1 MGCREVARLRL
12 TAPSRATMAVM
23 ATGRLRR
30 ADPSRPGLGR
40 RRAGRGFVILDPDG
54 ARVGDDETLARVRAL
69 AIPPAWSDVWIST
82 DPLGHLQATGIDA
95 AGRKQYRYHDRWRT
109 RRDQQKFDAMLV
121 FAAALPKQRERVQRD
136 LEREGL
142 PRERVLGCAARLLDL
157 GFFRVGGEDQSGQN
171 ESFGL
176 ATIQRRHVH
185 FRGEEIVFDYPGKSG
200 QPQVQAISD
209 PDVRAVVERL
219 KRRRG
224 GARPDLL
231 AFKEGGRWI
240 DVRSDDIN
248 EYVKEASGNPS
259 FSAKDF
265 RTWNATVLASI
276 AIATTGPDAASKSA
290 RKRAITGAARHVA
303 VYLGNTPAVAR
314 ASYIDPRVFD
324 RYLSGWTI
332 GGALD
337 HVGGAADLGLPL
349 VRARLE
355 AAVLDLLEGE
365 EQSAALEKVA

>member
-1 MGCREVARLRL
+1 
-12 TAPSRATMAVM
+12 MA
-23 ATGRLRR
+23 AGRLRR
-30 ADPSRPGLGR
+30 ADPSRPGLTR
-40 RRAGRGFVILDPDG
+40 RRAGRGFVILDSAG
-54 ARVGDDETLARVRAL
+54 APVQDEETLARVRML
-69 AIPPAWSDVWIST
+69 AIPPAWKDVWISP

-109 RRDQQKFDAMLV
+109 RRDQQKFDAMLD
-121 FAAALPKQRERVQRD
+121 FARALPKLRRHVQRD
-136 LEREGL
+136 LAREGL

-157 GFFRVGGEDQSGQN
+157 GFFRVGGEGYAEQN

-176 ATIQRRHVH
+176 ATIQRRHVR

-200 QPQVQAISD
+200 QRRVQAIAD

-224 GARPDLL
+224 GSRPDLL
-231 AFKEGGRWI
+231 AFKEGRRWI

-290 RKRAITGAARHVA
+290 RKRAITGAVRHVA
-303 VYLGNTPAVAR
+303 DYLGNTPAVAR

-332 GGALD
+332 GGVLD
-337 HVGGAADLGLPL
+337 QVGGHADLGRRL
-349 VRARLE
+349 VRARIE
-355 AAVLDLLEGE
+355 DAVLDLLEGE
-365 EQSAALEKVA
+365 KQSPALEKVA

>member
-1 MGCREVARLRL
+1 
-12 TAPSRATMAVM
+12 
-23 ATGRLRR
+23 
-30 ADPSRPGLGR
+30 
-40 RRAGRGFVILDPDG
+40 
-54 ARVGDDETLARVRAL
+54 
-69 AIPPAWSDVWIST
+69 
-82 DPLGHLQATGIDA
+82 
-95 AGRKQYRYHDRWRT
+95 
-109 RRDQQKFDAMLV
+109 
-121 FAAALPKQRERVQRD
+121 
-136 LEREGL
+136 
-142 PRERVLGCAARLLDL
+142 
-157 GFFRVGGEDQSGQN
+157 VGGEDQSGQN

-324 RYLSGWTI
+324 RYLSGWTV

-337 HVGGAADLGLPL
+337 QVGGEADLGLPL

-365 EQSAALEKVA
+365 EQSTALEKVA

>member
-1 MGCREVARLRL
+1 
-12 TAPSRATMAVM
+12 M

-30 ADPSRPGLGR
+30 ADPSGPGLTR

-54 ARVGDDETLARVRAL
+54 ARVGDEEALGRVRAL
-69 AIPPAWSDVWIST
+69 AIPPAWREVWISP

-109 RRDQQKFDAMLV
+109 RRDQQKFDTMV
-121 FAAALPKQRERVQRD
+121 DFARALPTLRKRVQCD
-136 LEREGL
+136 LEHDGV

-157 GFFRVGGEDQSGQN
+157 GFFRVGGEDYAEQN

-176 ATIQRRHVH
+176 ATIQRGHV
-185 FRGEEIVFDYPGKSG
+185 RIRDEEVVFDYPGKGG
-200 QPQVQAISD
+200 QPRLHRIAD
-209 PDVRAVVERL
+209 ADVRAVVNLL

-224 GARPDLL
+224 GSRPDLL
-231 AFKEGGRWI
+231 AFKQGGRWI

-248 EYVKEASGNPS
+248 EYVKEASGNPA

-265 RTWNATVLASI
+265 RTWNATVLASV

-290 RKRAITGAARHVA
+290 RKRAITGAARHVSD
-303 VYLGNTPAVAR
+303 YLGNTPVVAR

-332 GGALD
+332 GGVLD
-337 HVGGAADLGLPL
+337 QVGGQADLGRPR
-349 VRARLE
+349 VRDRIE
-355 AAVLDLLEGE
+355 AAVLDLIEGE
-365 EQSAALEKVA
+365 KQSPALEKVA

>member
-1 MGCREVARLRL
+1 
-12 TAPSRATMAVM
+12 MAVM

-30 ADPSRPGLGR
+30 ADPSRPGLAR

-54 ARVGDDETLARVRAL
+54 ARVKDEETLARVRSL
-69 AIPPAWSDVWIST
+69 AVPPAWRDVWIST

-109 RRDQQKFDAMLV
+109 RRDQQKFDGMLD
-121 FAAALPKQRERVQRD
+121 FARTLPKLRKNVARD
-136 LEREGL
+136 LESDGL

-157 GFFRVGGEDQSGQN
+157 GFFRVGGEGYAEQN

-176 ATIQRRHVH
+176 ATIQRRHVR
-185 FRGEEIVFDYPGKSG
+185 FRGEEIVFDYPAKSG
-200 QPQVQAISD
+200 QRRVQAIVD
-209 PDVRAVVERL
+209 ADVRAVVERL

-224 GARPDLL
+224 GSRPDLL
-231 AFKEGGRWI
+231 AFKQGGRWI
-240 DVRSDDIN
+240 EIRSDDIN
-248 EYVKEASGNPS
+248 EYVKAVSQNPS

-290 RKRAITGAARHVA
+290 RKRAITGAVRHVSE
-303 VYLGNTPAVAR
+303 YLGNTPAVAR
-314 ASYIDPRVFD
+314 ASYVDPRVFD

-337 HVGGAADLGLPL
+337 EVGGQADLGQPL

-355 AAVLDLLEGE
+355 AAVLDLVEGE
-365 EQSAALEKVA
+365 KQSPALEKVA

>member
-1 MGCREVARLRL
+1 
-12 TAPSRATMAVM
+12 MAIM

-40 RRAGRGFVILDPDG
+40 RRAGRGFVILDPGG
-54 ARVGDDETLARVRAL
+54 ARVGDEETLARVRAL

-109 RRDQQKFDAMLV
+109 RRDQQKFDAMLD
-121 FAAALPKQRERVQRD
+121 FAAALPKLRKHVQRD
-136 LEREGL
+136 LEHEGL

-157 GFFRVGGEDQSGQN
+157 GFFRVGGEGYAAQN

-176 ATIQRRHVH
+176 ATIQRRHVS
-185 FRGEEIVFDYPGKSG
+185 FRGEEIVFDYPAKSG
-200 QPQVQAISD
+200 QRRVQAIAD
-209 PDVRAVVERL
+209 PDVRAVIERL

-224 GARPDLL
+224 GTRPDLL
-231 AFKEGGRWI
+231 AFKQGGRWI

-276 AIATTGPDAASKSA
+276 AIATTGPDAASTSA
-290 RKRAITGAARHVA
+290 RKRAISGAVRHVA

-314 ASYIDPRVFD
+314 ASYIDPLVFD

-337 HVGGAADLGLPL
+337 QVGGAADLGRPL

-365 EQSAALEKVA
+365 KQSPELEKVA